1 MKPLNGDMEVQS
13 TPGVSIVRRSFAQIL
28 SELSDKGTFI
38 YLREDGIDCREYDFP
53 ENPIFI
59 MGDDR
64 DPTEEEE
71 AVMAAYSPDKIKLGP
86 LSLHA
91 NHCIVVVQN
100 ELDRRE
106 A

>member
-1 MKPLNGDMEVQS
+1 
-13 TPGVSIVRRSFAQIL
+13 
-28 SELSDKGTFI
+28 
-38 YLREDGIDCREYDFP
+38 
-53 ENPIFI
+53 